1 MHENRHQDA
10 KKHAKQALETSQRYH
25 SPNHCY
31 LLSKLKYVESALA
44 RREGNYEKA
53 REYLDDSVEVREIA
67 YMKFSTFHN
76 ITVILLWQ
84 PTDQHKENKI

>member
-1 MHENRHQDA
+1 MLDLHESRIEDG
-10 KKHAKQALETSQRYH
+10 KRHAKEALEISQRHH

-53 REYLDDSVEVREIA
+53 KELLDDSVEVRA
-67 YMKFSTFHN
+67 SRK
-76 ITVILLWQ
+76 
-84 PTDQHKENKI
+84 K